1 MNVINISIDKVR
13 KQQKKNKIEITEVSI
28 EECLNLTLKNESDF
42 KNMFKCPSCNNN
54 VSCNKIKDICV
65 FPDIVVFYI
74 YYDNQENIKL
84 NFNESISLLN
94 EKYILIGIICSKIY
108 HNEKIFISYCQNI
121 SDNKWFKFE
130 EDNID
135 EIDMN
140 KEKDGVLYPES
151 LFYQKIK

>member
-1 MNVINISIDKVR
+1 M
-13 KQQKKNKIEITEVSI
+13 
-28 EECLNLTLKNESDF
+28 C
-42 KNMFKCPSCNNN
+42 
-54 VSCNKIKDICV
+54 
-65 FPDIVVFYI
+65 
-74 YYDNQENIKL
+74 
-84 NFNESISLLN
+84 
-94 EKYILIGIICSKIY
+94 GIICSTIN
-108 HNEKIFISYCQNI
+108 HNDTLFISYCQNI